1 MSTRLASKVLL
12 IVWDAA
18 DWALCQPLLDD
29 GLMPHLQRLIER
41 GASGPIASVIPWLSP
56 PAWTS
61 IATGK
66 RPIKHGIHGMTE
78 PDPEAGGVRSASS
91 RSRTTKAIW
100 NIVTQ
105 QGLAAHVV
113 GWRGSH
119 PAEPINGLN
128 VTDKHAV
135 ANVEY
140 GKPWP
145 QPAGAVHPPERR
157 ADLESLRVHPQQ
169 LDRESLAFFLP
180 ELDKIKLQDMHR
192 VTACATWLAATVTN
206 HAVATWAMEHSK
218 WDLMAV
224 GYTGIE
230 QFSHAFL
237 HATAPREAGI
247 PAQEAAHYQHAIPA
261 CYRFHDRM
269 LGRLLE
275 LAGDETTVIL
285 TSDHGIKWGPM
296 LPTRV
301 RQAPD
306 DVEAWH
312 RRFGICVA
320 AGPHIRSGLR
330 ITSASILDVTPTIL
344 TMFGLPVG
352 KDMDGKPLIELF
364 DVDVAPDWLP
374 SWDELP
380 GEAGTHSI
388 DESDR
393 HRELRQML
401 EQLQRAGFRDPDEP
415 ARNAKEQEVIA
426 RNRFNCARSLIEAG
440 LHREAQAILK
450 ELASN
455 SPPPQAL
462 AGMLIESYLVCGDL
476 SDAQRVV
483 ERMLTKESDQP
494 LADLTLG
501 RVELQSRRPAAAL
514 TWLQRAAAADA
525 GNPRIHVF
533 LGEAWLALREWTE
546 AGRAFHQAIELD
558 PSHAEAHCGR
568 AVVSLRGRRFAEAA
582 ECAQAAIDSYQA
594 MPRAHYYLGVALASL
609 GDYAQAAQSFE
620 RAVGLA
626 PDYRAAR
633 RRLARLYEV
642 TLGEPT
648 RAAEHRRQ
656 LESVRQRRS
665 DDLNVGG

>member
-1 MSTRLASKVLL
+1 MSTRLVSKVLL

-18 DWALCQPLLDD
+18 DWALCQPLLDG

-66 RPIKHGIHGMTE
+66 RPHKHGIHGMAE

-91 RSRTTKAIW
+91 QSRTTKAIW

-105 QGLAAHVV
+105 RGLAANVV

-119 PAEPINGLN
+119 PAEPISGLN
-128 VTDKHAV
+128 VTDRHAL
-135 ANVEY
+135 ANVAY

-145 QPAGAVHPPERR
+145 QPAGSAYPPELR
-157 ADLESLRVHPQQ
+157 ADFEPLRVHPEQ

-180 ELDKIKLQDMHR
+180 ELEQIKLRDMHR

-206 HAVATWAMEHSK
+206 HAVATWAMEHRT

-224 GYTGIE
+224 GYSGIE

-237 HATAPREAGI
+237 HARAPHEASASAEEGS
-247 PAQEAAHYQHAIPA
+247 PYQQAIPA

-275 LAGDETTVIL
+275 LAGDETAVIL
-285 TSDHGIKWGPM
+285 TSDHGIKSGAM
-296 LPTRV
+296 LPAPV
-301 RQAPD
+301 RHAPE
-306 DVEAWH
+306 DVETRH
-312 RRFGICVA
+312 RRFGIFVA
-320 AGPHIRSGLR
+320 AGPHIRPGVR
-330 ITSASILDVTPTIL
+330 IKSASILDVTPTIL

-352 KDMDGKPLIELF
+352 KDMDGKPLNELF

-374 SWDELP
+374 SWDEEP

-393 HRELRQML
+393 DQELRQML
-401 EQLQRAGFRDPDEP
+401 EQLQQAGFRDPDEQS
-415 ARNAKEQEVIA
+415 RNAKEQEVIA
-426 RNRFNCARSLIEAG
+426 RNQFNCARSLIEG
-440 LHREAQAILK
+440 GQHREAQEILEK
-450 ELASN
+450 LASN
-455 SPPPQAL
+455 SPSPKAL
-462 AGMLIESYLVCGDL
+462 AGMLIESYLVCGQL
-476 SDAQRVV
+476 ADAQRVV
-483 ERMLTKESDQP
+483 DLLLPKESDQP

-501 RVELQSRRPAAAL
+501 RIELQSRRPEAAL
-514 TWLQRAAAADA
+514 ACLRRAAAADA
-525 GNPRIHVF
+525 GNPRIYVF
-533 LGEAWLALREWTE
+533 LGEAWLALRQWTE
-546 AGRAFHQAIELD
+546 AGLAFQQAIELD

-568 AVVSLRGRRFAEAA
+568 AVVSLRGRNFSEAA
-582 ECAQAAIDSYQA
+582 ESAQAAIDSYQA
-594 MPRAHYYLGVALASL
+594 MPSAHYYLGVALASL
-609 GDYAQAAQSFE
+609 GDYAQAALSLE

-626 PDYRAAR
+626 PEYRTAR

-642 TLGEPT
+642 TLDEPT

-656 LESVRQRRS
+656 LKGLRQSRF
-665 DDLNVGG
+665 NP